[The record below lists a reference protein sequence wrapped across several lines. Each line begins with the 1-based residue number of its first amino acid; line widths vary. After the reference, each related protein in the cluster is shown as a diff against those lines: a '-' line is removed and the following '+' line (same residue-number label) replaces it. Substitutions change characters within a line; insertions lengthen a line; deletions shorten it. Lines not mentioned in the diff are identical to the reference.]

1 MLTEAIRI
9 LIVEDEPLIAE
20 NISMYLNNHNYCVSA
35 IAYDDEEAFKELKN
49 NPPDAVLLDINLE
62 CPRDGVHIAE
72 YINEHNKVPFIFLTS
87 YSDRNILDR
96 AKKTNPSGYIVKPF
110 NEQTL
115 YTTIEVALSNFAA
128 YSNRHVPVL
137 SLDRLN
143 QYLPSPLSERE
154 FEVIQLIYEG
164 MTNQQISDKLF
175 ISMNTVKRHVTN
187 AYFKL
192 DANSRSSAI
201 TTLRKLM
208 LQ

>member
-1 MLTEAIRI
+1 MTEAIRI

-35 IAYDDEEAFKELKN
+35 IAYDDEEAFRELKS

-62 CPRDGVHIAE
+62 SSRDGVHIAE

-87 YSDRNILDR
+87 YSDKVILER

-115 YTTIEVALSNFAA
+115 YTTIEVALANFATQ
-128 YSNRHVPVL
+128 SNKHVPQL
-137 SLDRLN
+137 SLPRIN
-143 QYLPSPLSERE
+143 QHLTSPLSDRE
-154 FEVIQLIYEG
+154 FEVVQLIYEG
-164 MTNQQISDKLF
+164 MTNQQICDRLF

-192 DANSRSSAI
+192 DANSRSAAI
-201 TTLRKLM
+201 TALRNFM
-208 LQ
+208 LK